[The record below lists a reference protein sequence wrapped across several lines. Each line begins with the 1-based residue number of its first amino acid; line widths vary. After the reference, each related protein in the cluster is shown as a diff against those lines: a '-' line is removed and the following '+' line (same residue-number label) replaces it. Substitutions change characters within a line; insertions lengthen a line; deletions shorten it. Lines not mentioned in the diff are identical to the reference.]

1 MSTKA
6 GTQKST
12 PNKLLCSLRY
22 KCITEGSD
30 DNLNTDEHNLGMTIA
45 KNKYIFS
52 KMLLSI

>member
-12 PNKLLCSLRY
+12 PSKLLCSLRY

>member
-1 MSTKA
+1 MWCPQRLEHRNPRQTNCYA
-6 GTQKST
+6 
-12 PNKLLCSLRY
+12 LWD
-22 KCITEGSD
+22 ITEGSD